1 MEAKFKELTWSS
13 AYCQLD
19 VSGYVALLL
28 SPQSP
33 SGRRDLTGWEG
44 DRKACIQMHFHLIS
58 IRGQYFGCNMNDN
71 ILHKLSFGVP
81 L

>member
-1 MEAKFKELTWSS
+1 M
-13 AYCQLD
+13 
-19 VSGYVALLL
+19 SGYVALLF

-33 SGRRDLTGWEG
+33 SGRRDLTGWEDDG
-44 DRKACIQMHFHLIS
+44 KTSNDGCFQMHFYLILTS
-58 IRGQYFGCNMNDN
+58 GQYFGCNKNDN